1 MDFDFKRLTECDEPF
16 FGIVPRK
23 AAYPLGQVSHPVT
36 FGTEENFCTDY
47 LGFEVANF
55 KSSCNAILGRP
66 MLARF
71 MAILHYTYLVLKMP
85 APHGV
90 LTIYGDLI
98 VSFKCD
104 NKALEIATTN
114 ACIDALTVM
123 VVEAKK
129 VASTD
134 FIVPEQKHTE
144 TALDAT
150 LATKKVRLGLADQA
164 KMVVISDNLRV
175 K

>member
-1 MDFDFKRLTECDEPF
+1 
-16 FGIVPRK
+16 
-23 AAYPLGQVSHPVT
+23 
-36 FGTEENFCTDY
+36 
-47 LGFEVANF
+47 
-55 KSSCNAILGRP
+55 

-90 LTIYGDLI
+90 LTIYDDLI

-114 ACIDALTVM
+114 SCIDALTVM

-129 VASTD
+129 VTSTD
-134 FIVPEQKHTE
+134 FIVPEQKSTE

-150 LATKKVRLGLADQA
+150 LATKKVRLGLAAQA